1 MSLTQVCERTRRRAG
16 AVLGAVSVLV
26 VIGTTMGA
34 VDLLPRAVPMDDG
47 AVPSRRSSQVEY
59 RLMGRATGASITL
72 EEPRG
77 SQQKG
82 VAVPLRD
89 PATGHEGLRF
99 WFQQG
104 DLVSLAA
111 QNDRASGTLTCQ
123 ILVDGRVIA
132 QRTTADPYGI
142 AACTGRV

>member
-1 MSLTQVCERTRRRAG
+1 M
-16 AVLGAVSVLV
+16 LGAVSVLV
-26 VIGTTMGA
+26 VIGTSMGA
-34 VDLLPRAVPMDDG
+34 VDLLPRAVPLDDG
-47 AVPSRRSSQVEY
+47 SVPTRRSSQVEY

-77 SQQKG
+77 SQQLPR

-89 PATGHEGLRF
+89 PATGQERLRF
-99 WFQQG
+99 WFHQG

-111 QNDRASGTLTCQ
+111 QNDRGTGSLTCQ

-132 QRTTADPYGI
+132 QSTTADAYGI
-142 AACTGRV
+142 AACSGRV